1 MELSSLTET
10 SFILLG
16 MMQKPVHGYEMM
28 EKVEQY
34 FKGQFRIGPATLYT
48 ALKQLH
54 KANLCQI
61 EVDGKRKIYTLTE
74 TGLALFNEARVLK
87 KEMLKFIDEVGK

>member
-28 EKVEQY
+28 ENVNQY

-54 KANLCQI
+54 KSKLCQI
-61 EVDGKRKIYTLTE
+61 EVEGKRKIYTLTE
-74 TGLALFNEARVLK
+74 SGLALFNEAEILK
-87 KEMLKFIDEVGK
+87 KAMLKFIDEVGK

>member
-28 EKVEQY
+28 ENVNQY

-54 KANLCQI
+54 KSKLCQI
-61 EVDGKRKIYTLTE
+61 EVEGKRKIYTLTE
-74 TGLALFNEARVLK
+74 SGLALFNEAKTLK
-87 KEMLKFIDEVGK
+87 KAMLKFIDEVGK